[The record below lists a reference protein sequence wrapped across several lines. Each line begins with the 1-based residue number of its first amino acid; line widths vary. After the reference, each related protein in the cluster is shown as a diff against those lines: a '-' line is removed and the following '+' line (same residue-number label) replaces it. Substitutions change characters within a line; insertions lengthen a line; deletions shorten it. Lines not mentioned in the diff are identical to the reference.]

1 MAHNMGDMMKQAQQ
15 LQAKLAQIQEDAGK
29 KTVEASAGGNMVTAT
44 VNGKLELVALRIDP
58 AVASADDVEM
68 LQDLIIAAVNEGIRQ
83 AQNMMATEMG
93 KVTGGL
99 KIPGLNA

>member
-1 MAHNMGDMMKQAQQ
+1 MANNMGDMMKQAQQ
-15 LQAKLAQIQEDAGK
+15 LQAKLARIQEDAGK

-44 VNGKLELVALRIDP
+44 VNGRLELVSLRIDP

-68 LQDLIIAAVNEGIRQ
+68 LQDLVVAAVNEGIRQ
-83 AQNMMATEMG
+83 AQQMMSNEMG

>member
-15 LQAKLAQIQEDAGK
+15 LQAKLARIQEEAGK
-29 KTVEASAGGNMVTAT
+29 KTVEASAGGSMVTAT
-44 VNGKLELVALRIDP
+44 VNGKLELVALHIDP

-68 LQDLIIAAVNEGIRQ
+68 LQDLITAAVNEGIRQ